1 MSESRASSEVPQ
13 RRLLPVADHS
23 LLIECADLA
32 DAVAVHAALSE
43 QGFRGVGGASTVL
56 IRTSDRPALEAAL
69 ARIPRGS
76 LADQPGRE
84 IALDVVYDGEDL
96 HELAESLGV
105 SADGLIEWHT
115 AEPWIAAF
123 AGFAPGFLYCA
134 RSLESV
140 DGLELPDALR
150 GTPEIPRRSSPRTA
164 VPAGSV
170 ALAGQFSAVYPRSSP
185 GGWQLLGRTTT
196 PMVDL
201 NQDPPALL
209 APGDRLTY
217 RAVREAVEIQPA
229 ADPEPSEV
237 DPAHHLVVETAGLQ
251 ALIQDRGRPGRS
263 DVGISSSGALDR
275 AAADRA
281 ARLVGNMPG
290 TACLESVLGGLSL
303 RAAGDQVLAVTGAAV
318 ELEVVPAPTPDT
330 EPTDAAPSEEQAP
343 VATDS
348 ADVPETEQTEPD
360 ERAEQSTKAPRVDSG
375 WRPRAGLPFALK
387 DGQTLRVG
395 APSDGLRVYVA
406 VRGGIDV
413 PAVIGSGATDT
424 LAGLGPAAL
433 SDGDRLAVG
442 RDPGTAVDWPLEVAG
457 APVAQPTPPSGPLE
471 VRVVLGPRD
480 DWFTPE
486 ALESFQEQEW
496 AVAAASDRVGARL
509 EGRELARSI
518 ERELPSE
525 GTVPGS
531 IQVPASGLPVVFLRD
546 HPVTGGYPVIA
557 CVLEADLDL
566 MAQAAPGRTVR
577 FVAVEPGST
586 ATTDSV
592 AAPAAENH

>member
-150 GTPEIPRRSSPRTA
+150 GTPELPRRSSPRTV

-201 NQDPPALL
+201 TQDPPALL

-217 RAVREAVEIQPA
+217 RAVREAVEVQAPAQPEQA
-229 ADPEPSEV
+229 EADPG
-237 DPAHHLVVETAGLQ
+237 HHLVVETAGLQ

-281 ARLVGNMPG
+281 ARVVGNMPD

-318 ELEVVPAPTPDT
+318 ELEVVPAPT
-330 EPTDAAPSEEQAP
+330 SE
-343 VATDS
+343 S
-348 ADVPETEQTEPD
+348 ADRSAIEQSEPGEQTVSAPTP
-360 ERAEQSTKAPRVDSG
+360 ERG

-413 PAVIGSGATDT
+413 PAVIGSRATDT

-457 APVAQPTPPSGPLE
+457 APVAEKTSPSGPLE
-471 VRVVLGPRD
+471 IRVVLGPRA
-480 DWFTPE
+480 DWFTTE
-486 ALESFQEQEW
+486 ALSSFQQQEW
-496 AVAAASDRVGARL
+496 TVSAASDRVGARL
-509 EGRELARSI
+509 EGQELARSI

>member
-1 MSESRASSEVPQ
+1 MSPADAPSRAL
-13 RRLLPVADHS
+13 RPVADHS

-32 DAVAVHAALSE
+32 DAVAVHAVLSE

-134 RSLESV
+134 RALESV
-140 DGLELPDALR
+140 DGLQLPDALR
-150 GTPEIPRRSSPRTA
+150 GTPEIPRRSSPRTV

-281 ARLVGNMPG
+281 ARLVGNMPD

-318 ELEVVPAPTPDT
+318 ELEVVPAPT
-330 EPTDAAPSEEQAP
+330 SE
-343 VATDS
+343 S
-348 ADVPETEQTEPD
+348 ADRSAIEQSEPAEQTVSAPTP
-360 ERAEQSTKAPRVDSG
+360 ERG
-375 WRPRAGLPFALK
+375 WRPRTGLPFALK
-387 DGQTLRVG
+387 DGQTLHVG

-406 VRGGIDV
+406 VRGGIET
-413 PAVIGSGATDT
+413 PAVIGSRATDT

-471 VRVVLGPRD
+471 IRVVLGPRD

-577 FVAVEPGST
+577 FIAVDP
-586 ATTDSV
+586 ATTTASTDTV

>member
-1 MSESRASSEVPQ
+1 MSRYEIPQ
-13 RRLLPVADHS
+13 RPLRPVADHS
-23 LLIECADLA
+23 LLVECADLA

-43 QGFRGVGGASTVL
+43 DGYRGVGGASTVL
-56 IRTSDRPALEAAL
+56 IRTADRPALEAAL

-84 IALDVVYDGEDL
+84 ITLDVVYDGEDL
-96 HELAESLGV
+96 HELADSLGV
-105 SADGLIEWHT
+105 SADGLIAWHT

-140 DGLELPDALR
+140 EGLELPEPLR
-150 GTPEIPRRSSPRTA
+150 GTPEIPRRSTPRTA

-170 ALAGQFSAVYPRSSP
+170 GLAGQFSAVYPRSSP

-201 NQDPPALL
+201 RRDPPALL

-217 RAVREAVEIQPA
+217 RAVREAVELRPA
-229 ADPEPSEV
+229 PAPEEPAIDPS
-237 DPAHHLVVETAGLQ
+237 HHLVLETAGLQ
-251 ALIQDRGRPGRS
+251 ALVQDRGRPGRA

-281 ARLVGNMPG
+281 ARLVGNMPD
-290 TACLESVLGGLSL
+290 TACLESVLGGLEL
-303 RAAGDQVLAVTGAAV
+303 RAVGDQVLAVTGAPV
-318 ELEVVPAPTPDT
+318 ELEII
-330 EPTDAAPSEEQAP
+330 AAPSSEPSAEGEAP
-343 VATDS
+343 AARD
-348 ADVPETEQTEPD
+348 
-360 ERAEQSTKAPRVDSG
+360 
-375 WRPRAGLPFALK
+375 WRPRTGLPFALE
-387 DGQTLRVG
+387 DGQRLRVG
-395 APSDGLRVYVA
+395 APADGLRVYIA
-406 VRGGIDV
+406 VRGGIDAAPV
-413 PAVIGSGATDT
+413 LGSRAGDT
-424 LAGLGPAAL
+424 LAGLGPSAL
-433 SDGDRLAVG
+433 ADGDRLAVG

-457 APVAQPTPPSGPLE
+457 AAEARPAPPGGPVE
-471 VRVVLGPRD
+471 VRVVLGPRE

-486 ALESFQEQEW
+486 ALASFQKQEW
-496 AVAAASDRVGARL
+496 TVSAASDRVGARL
-509 EGRELARSI
+509 EGRELARRI

-557 CVLEADLDL
+557 TVVEADLDL

-577 FVAVEPGST
+577 FVAVDP
-586 ATTDSV
+586 A
-592 AAPAAENH
+592 AAPITSPSETR

>member
-43 QGFRGVGGASTVL
+43 HGFRGVGGASTVL

-84 IALDVVYDGEDL
+84 LTLDVVYDGEDL
-96 HELAESLGV
+96 QELAESLGV
-105 SADGLIEWHT
+105 SADGLITWHT

-134 RSLESV
+134 RSLDAV

-217 RAVREAVEIQPA
+217 RAVREAAKIQPA

-251 ALIQDRGRPGRS
+251 ALIEDRGRPGRS

-281 ARLVGNMPG
+281 ARLVGNMPD

-318 ELEVVPAPTPDT
+318 ELKVVPAPT
-330 EPTDAAPSEEQAP
+330 SE
-343 VATDS
+343 S
-348 ADVPETEQTEPD
+348 ADRSAIEQSEPAEQTVSAPTP
-360 ERAEQSTKAPRVDSG
+360 ERG
-375 WRPRAGLPFALK
+375 WRPRPGLPFALK

-406 VRGGIDV
+406 VRGGIET

-424 LAGLGPAAL
+424 LAGLGPSAL

-457 APVAQPTPPSGPLE
+457 SPVAQPTPPSGPLE

-577 FVAVEPGST
+577 FIAVEPGST

>member
-32 DAVAVHAALSE
+32 DAVAVHAVLSE

-69 ARIPRGS
+69 ARVPRGS

-84 IALDVVYDGEDL
+84 LTLDVVYDGEDL
-96 HELAESLGV
+96 QELAESLGV
-105 SADGLIEWHT
+105 SADGLITWHT

-134 RSLESV
+134 RSLDAV

-229 ADPEPSEV
+229 ADPKPSEV

-281 ARLVGNMPG
+281 ARLVGNMPD

-318 ELEVVPAPTPDT
+318 ELKVVPAPT
-330 EPTDAAPSEEQAP
+330 SE
-343 VATDS
+343 S
-348 ADVPETEQTEPD
+348 ADRSAIEQSEPAEQTVSAPTP
-360 ERAEQSTKAPRVDSG
+360 ERG
-375 WRPRAGLPFALK
+375 WRPRPGLPFALK

-457 APVAQPTPPSGPLE
+457 APVAEKTSPSGPLE
-471 VRVVLGPRD
+471 IRVVLGPRA

-486 ALESFQEQEW
+486 ALSSFQQQEW
-496 AVAAASDRVGARL
+496 TVSAASDRVGARL
-509 EGRELARSI
+509 EGQELARSI

-531 IQVPASGLPVVFLRD
+531 IQVPASGLPIVFMRD

>member
-1 MSESRASSEVPQ
+1 MSPDAAPSRAL
-13 RRLLPVADHS
+13 RPVADHS

-84 IALDVVYDGEDL
+84 ITLDVVYDGEDL
-96 HELAESLGV
+96 HELADSLGI

-201 NQDPPALL
+201 TQDPPALL

-217 RAVREAVEIQPA
+217 RAVREAVEVQAA
-229 ADPEPSEV
+229 ADPEPTEV
-237 DPAHHLVVETAGLQ
+237 DPAHHLVVETTGLQ

-275 AAADRA
+275 SAADRA
-281 ARLVGNMPG
+281 ARLVGNMPD

-318 ELEVVPAPTPDT
+318 ELEIVPAPSSDT
-330 EPTDAAPSEEQAP
+330 EPEDT
-343 VATDS
+343 
-348 ADVPETEQTEPD
+348 
-360 ERAEQSTKAPRVDSG
+360 G
-375 WRPRAGLPFALK
+375 WRPRTGLPFALK

-406 VRGGIDV
+406 VRGGIEV
-413 PAVIGSGATDT
+413 PAVIGSRASDT

-433 SDGDRLAVG
+433 SDGDRLSVG
-442 RDPGTAVDWPLEVAG
+442 HDPGTAVDWPLEVAG
-457 APVAQPTPPSGPLE
+457 APFAQPTPPSGPLE
-471 VRVVLGPRD
+471 IRVVLGPRA

-486 ALESFQEQEW
+486 ALESFQQQEW
-496 AVAAASDRVGARL
+496 TVSAASDRVGARL

-577 FVAVEPGST
+577 FVAVEPGSN

>member
-1 MSESRASSEVPQ
+1 MSPADAPSRAL
-13 RRLLPVADHS
+13 RPVADHS

-150 GTPEIPRRSSPRTA
+150 GTPELPRRSSPRTV

-196 PMVDL
+196 HMVDL
-201 NQDPPALL
+201 TQDPPALL

-217 RAVREAVEIQPA
+217 RAVREAVEVQAPAQPEQA
-229 ADPEPSEV
+229 EADPG
-237 DPAHHLVVETAGLQ
+237 HHLVVETAGLQ
-251 ALIQDRGRPGRS
+251 ALIQDRGRPGRA

-318 ELEVVPAPTPDT
+318 ELEVVPAPT
-330 EPTDAAPSEEQAP
+330 SE
-343 VATDS
+343 S
-348 ADVPETEQTEPD
+348 ADRSAIEQSEPAEQTVSAPTP
-360 ERAEQSTKAPRVDSG
+360 ERG
-375 WRPRAGLPFALK
+375 WRPRTGLPFALK

-406 VRGGIDV
+406 VRGGIET
-413 PAVIGSGATDT
+413 PAVIGSRATDT

-457 APVAQPTPPSGPLE
+457 APVAEKNSPSGPLE
-471 VRVVLGPRD
+471 IRVVLGPRD

-486 ALESFQEQEW
+486 TLESFQEQEW

-577 FVAVEPGST
+577 FIAVEP
-586 ATTDSV
+586 ATTASTDTV

>member
-32 DAVAVHAALSE
+32 DAVAVHAVLSE

-69 ARIPRGS
+69 ARIPWGS

-96 HELAESLGV
+96 HELAESRGV

-150 GTPEIPRRSSPRTA
+150 GTPEIPRRSSPRTV

-201 NQDPPALL
+201 TQDPPALL

-217 RAVREAVEIQPA
+217 RAVREAVEVQAPAQPEQA
-229 ADPEPSEV
+229 EADPG
-237 DPAHHLVVETAGLQ
+237 HHLVVETAGLQ
-251 ALIQDRGRPGRS
+251 ALIQDRGRPGRA

-275 AAADRA
+275 SAADRA

-318 ELEVVPAPTPDT
+318 ELEVVPAPS
-330 EPTDAAPSEEQAP
+330 SE
-343 VATDS
+343 S
-348 ADVPETEQTEPD
+348 ADRSAIEQSEPGEQTVSAPTP
-360 ERAEQSTKAPRVDSG
+360 ERG
-375 WRPRAGLPFALK
+375 WRPRTGLPFALK

-413 PAVIGSGATDT
+413 PAVIDSRATDT

-457 APVAQPTPPSGPLE
+457 APVAEKTSPSGPLE
-471 VRVVLGPRD
+471 IRVVLGPRA
-480 DWFTPE
+480 DWFTTE
-486 ALESFQEQEW
+486 ALSSFQQQEW
-496 AVAAASDRVGARL
+496 TVSAASDRVGARL
-509 EGRELARSI
+509 EGQELARSI

>member
-150 GTPEIPRRSSPRTA
+150 GTPELPRRSSPRTV

-201 NQDPPALL
+201 TQDPPALL

-217 RAVREAVEIQPA
+217 RAVREAVEVQAPAQPEQA
-229 ADPEPSEV
+229 EADPG
-237 DPAHHLVVETAGLQ
+237 HHLVVETAGLQ

-281 ARLVGNMPG
+281 ARLVGNMPD

-318 ELEVVPAPTPDT
+318 ELEVVPAPT
-330 EPTDAAPSEEQAP
+330 SE
-343 VATDS
+343 S
-348 ADVPETEQTEPD
+348 ADRSAIEQSEPGEQTVSAPTP
-360 ERAEQSTKAPRVDSG
+360 ERG

-406 VRGGIDV
+406 LRGGIDV
-413 PAVIGSGATDT
+413 PAVIGSRATDT

-457 APVAQPTPPSGPLE
+457 APVAEKTSPSGPLE
-471 VRVVLGPRD
+471 IRVVLGPRA
-480 DWFTPE
+480 DWFTTE
-486 ALESFQEQEW
+486 ALSSFQQQEW
-496 AVAAASDRVGARL
+496 TVSAASDRVGARL
-509 EGRELARSI
+509 EGQELARSI

>member
-32 DAVAVHAALSE
+32 DAVAVHAVLSE

-84 IALDVVYDGEDL
+84 LTLDVVYDGEDL
-96 HELAESLGV
+96 QELAESLGV
-105 SADGLIEWHT
+105 SADGLITWHT

-134 RSLESV
+134 RSLDAV

-281 ARLVGNMPG
+281 ARLVGNMPD

-318 ELEVVPAPTPDT
+318 ELKVVPAPT
-330 EPTDAAPSEEQAP
+330 SE
-343 VATDS
+343 S
-348 ADVPETEQTEPD
+348 ADRSAIEQSEPAEQTVSAPTP
-360 ERAEQSTKAPRVDSG
+360 ERG
-375 WRPRAGLPFALK
+375 WRPRPGLPFALK

-406 VRGGIDV
+406 VRGGIET

-424 LAGLGPAAL
+424 LAGLGPSAL

-457 APVAQPTPPSGPLE
+457 SPVAQPTPPSGPLE

-577 FVAVEPGST
+577 FIAVEPGST

>member
-32 DAVAVHAALSE
+32 DAVAVHAVLSE

-69 ARIPRGS
+69 ARVPRGS

-84 IALDVVYDGEDL
+84 LTLDVVYDGEDL
-96 HELAESLGV
+96 QELAESLGV
-105 SADGLIEWHT
+105 SADGLITWHT

-134 RSLESV
+134 RSLDAV

-281 ARLVGNMPG
+281 ARLVGNMPD

-318 ELEVVPAPTPDT
+318 ELKVVPAPT
-330 EPTDAAPSEEQAP
+330 SE
-343 VATDS
+343 S
-348 ADVPETEQTEPD
+348 ADRSAIEQSEPAEQTVSAPTP
-360 ERAEQSTKAPRVDSG
+360 ERG
-375 WRPRAGLPFALK
+375 WRPRPGLPFALK

-406 VRGGIDV
+406 VRGGIET

-424 LAGLGPAAL
+424 LAGLGPSAL

-457 APVAQPTPPSGPLE
+457 SPVAQPTPPSGPLE

-577 FVAVEPGST
+577 FIAVEPGST

>member
-134 RSLESV
+134 RALESV
-140 DGLELPDALR
+140 DGLQLPDALR

-217 RAVREAVEIQPA
+217 RAVREAVEVQAPAQPEQA
-229 ADPEPSEV
+229 EADPG
-237 DPAHHLVVETAGLQ
+237 HHLVVETAGLQ
-251 ALIQDRGRPGRS
+251 ALIQDRGRPGRA

-275 AAADRA
+275 SAADRA

-318 ELEVVPAPTPDT
+318 ELEVVPAPP
-330 EPTDAAPSEEQAP
+330 EEQAP

-413 PAVIGSGATDT
+413 PAVIGSRATDT

-457 APVAQPTPPSGPLE
+457 APVAEKTSPSGPLE
-471 VRVVLGPRD
+471 IRVVLGPRA
-480 DWFTPE
+480 DWFTTE
-486 ALESFQEQEW
+486 ALSSFQQQEW
-496 AVAAASDRVGARL
+496 TVSAASDRVGARL
-509 EGRELARSI
+509 EGQELARSI

>member
-1 MSESRASSEVPQ
+1 MSPDAAPSRAL
-13 RRLLPVADHS
+13 RPVADHS

-43 QGFRGVGGASTVL
+43 QGFSGVGGASTVL

-84 IALDVVYDGEDL
+84 ITLDVVYDGEDL
-96 HELAESLGV
+96 QELAESLGI
-105 SADGLIEWHT
+105 SADGLITWHT
-115 AEPWIAAF
+115 AQPWIAAF

-134 RSLESV
+134 RSLDAV

-217 RAVREAVEIQPA
+217 LALREAVEVQAPAQPEQA
-229 ADPEPSEV
+229 EADPG
-237 DPAHHLVVETAGLQ
+237 HHLVVETAGLQ
-251 ALIQDRGRPGRS
+251 ALIQDRGRPGRA

-275 AAADRA
+275 SAADRA

-318 ELEVVPAPTPDT
+318 ELEVVPT
-330 EPTDAAPSEEQAP
+330 ESTD
-343 VATDS
+343 D
-348 ADVPETEQTEPD
+348 
-360 ERAEQSTKAPRVDSG
+360 G
-375 WRPRAGLPFALK
+375 WRPRPGLPFALK

-395 APSDGLRVYVA
+395 APTDGLRVYVA
-406 VRGGIDV
+406 VRGGIET
-413 PAVIGSGATDT
+413 PAVIGSRATDT

-433 SDGDRLAVG
+433 SDGDRLPVG

-457 APVAQPTPPSGPLE
+457 AAVAQPSQPSGPLE

-480 DWFTPE
+480 DWFTPA
-486 ALESFQEQEW
+486 ALASFQEQEW
-496 AVAAASDRVGARL
+496 TVAAASDRVGARL

-577 FVAVEPGST
+577 FIAVDP
-586 ATTDSV
+586 ATTTASTDTV

>member
-150 GTPEIPRRSSPRTA
+150 GTPELPRRSSPRTV

-201 NQDPPALL
+201 TQDPPALL

-217 RAVREAVEIQPA
+217 RAVREAVEVQAPAQPEQA
-229 ADPEPSEV
+229 EADPG
-237 DPAHHLVVETAGLQ
+237 HHLVVETAGLQ

-281 ARLVGNMPG
+281 ARLVGNMPD

-318 ELEVVPAPTPDT
+318 ELEVVPAPT
-330 EPTDAAPSEEQAP
+330 SE
-343 VATDS
+343 S
-348 ADVPETEQTEPD
+348 ADRSAIEQSEPGEQTVSAPTP
-360 ERAEQSTKAPRVDSG
+360 ERG

-413 PAVIGSGATDT
+413 PAVIGSRATDT

-457 APVAQPTPPSGPLE
+457 APVAEKTSPSGPLE
-471 VRVVLGPRD
+471 IRVVLGPRA
-480 DWFTPE
+480 DWFTTE
-486 ALESFQEQEW
+486 ALSSFQQQEW
-496 AVAAASDRVGARL
+496 TVSAASDRVGARL
-509 EGRELARSI
+509 EGQELARSI

>member
-1 MSESRASSEVPQ
+1 MSPADAPSRAL
-13 RRLLPVADHS
+13 RPVADHS

-32 DAVAVHAALSE
+32 DAVAVHAVLSE

-281 ARLVGNMPG
+281 ARLVGNMPD

-318 ELEVVPAPTPDT
+318 ELEVVPAPT
-330 EPTDAAPSEEQAP
+330 SE
-343 VATDS
+343 S
-348 ADVPETEQTEPD
+348 ADRSAIEQSEPAEQTVSAPTP
-360 ERAEQSTKAPRVDSG
+360 ERG
-375 WRPRAGLPFALK
+375 WRPRTGLPFALK
-387 DGQTLRVG
+387 DGQTLHVG

-406 VRGGIDV
+406 VRGGIET
-413 PAVIGSGATDT
+413 PAVIGSRATDT

-471 VRVVLGPRD
+471 IRVVLGPRD

-577 FVAVEPGST
+577 FIAVDP
-586 ATTDSV
+586 ATTTASTDTV

>member
-23 LLIECADLA
+23 LLIECPDLA

-56 IRTSDRPALEAAL
+56 IRTSNRPALEAAL

-123 AGFAPGFLYCA
+123 AGFTPGFLYCA

-140 DGLELPDALR
+140 DGLELPEALH

-201 NQDPPALL
+201 TQDPPALL

-229 ADPEPSEV
+229 ADPEPIEV
-237 DPAHHLVVETAGLQ
+237 APGHYLVVETAGLQ
-251 ALIQDRGRPGRS
+251 ALIQDRGRPGRA

-275 AAADRA
+275 SAADRA

-318 ELEVVPAPTPDT
+318 ELEVVST
-330 EPTDAAPSEEQAP
+330 ES
-343 VATDS
+343 
-348 ADVPETEQTEPD
+348 TED
-360 ERAEQSTKAPRVDSG
+360 G
-375 WRPRAGLPFALK
+375 WRPRTGLPFALK

-413 PAVIGSGATDT
+413 PAVIGSRATDT
-424 LAGLGPAAL
+424 LAGLGPTAL

-457 APVAQPTPPSGPLE
+457 APVDEKTSPSGPLE

-496 AVAAASDRVGARL
+496 VVAAASDRVGVRL
-509 EGRELARSI
+509 EGQELARSI

>member
-1 MSESRASSEVPQ
+1 M
-13 RRLLPVADHS
+13 PVADHS

-134 RSLESV
+134 RALESV
-140 DGLELPDALR
+140 DGLQLPDALR

-281 ARLVGNMPG
+281 ARLVGNMPD
-290 TACLESVLGGLSL
+290 TACLESVLGGLSV

-318 ELEVVPAPTPDT
+318 ELEVVPAPT
-330 EPTDAAPSEEQAP
+330 SE
-343 VATDS
+343 S
-348 ADVPETEQTEPD
+348 ADRSAIEQSEPGEQTVSAPTP
-360 ERAEQSTKAPRVDSG
+360 ERG
-375 WRPRAGLPFALK
+375 WRPRTGLPFALK

-480 DWFTPE
+480 DWFTSE

-577 FVAVEPGST
+577 FIAVDP
-586 ATTDSV
+586 ATTTASTDTV

>member
-1 MSESRASSEVPQ
+1 MSPADAPSRAL
-13 RRLLPVADHS
+13 RPVADHS

-150 GTPEIPRRSSPRTA
+150 DTPEIPRRSSPRTA

-201 NQDPPALL
+201 TQDPPALL

-217 RAVREAVEIQPA
+217 RAVREAVEIQTA
-229 ADPEPSEV
+229 ADPEPIEV
-237 DPAHHLVVETAGLQ
+237 DPADHLVVETAGLQ

-281 ARLVGNMPG
+281 ARVVGNMPD

-303 RAAGDQVLAVTGAAV
+303 RAAGDQVLAVTGAVV
-318 ELEVVPAPTPDT
+318 ELEVVPAPT
-330 EPTDAAPSEEQAP
+330 SE
-343 VATDS
+343 S
-348 ADVPETEQTEPD
+348 ADRSAIEQSEPAEQTVSAPTP
-360 ERAEQSTKAPRVDSG
+360 ERG
-375 WRPRAGLPFALK
+375 WRPRTGLPFALK

-413 PAVIGSGATDT
+413 PAVIGSRATDT

-442 RDPGTAVDWPLEVAG
+442 RDPGTAVDWPLEAAG
-457 APVAQPTPPSGPLE
+457 APVAPPTPPSGPLE

-577 FVAVEPGST
+577 FIAVEPATPAST
-586 ATTDSV
+586 DTV

>member
-1 MSESRASSEVPQ
+1 MSESRASSEAPQ

-150 GTPEIPRRSSPRTA
+150 GTPEIPRRSSPRTV

-201 NQDPPALL
+201 TRDPPALL

-229 ADPEPSEV
+229 ADPEPIEV

-251 ALIQDRGRPGRS
+251 ALIQDRGRPGRA

-281 ARLVGNMPG
+281 ARLVGNMPD

-318 ELEVVPAPTPDT
+318 ELEVVPAPT
-330 EPTDAAPSEEQAP
+330 SE
-343 VATDS
+343 S
-348 ADVPETEQTEPD
+348 ADRSAIEQSEPAEQTVSAPTP
-360 ERAEQSTKAPRVDSG
+360 ERG
-375 WRPRAGLPFALK
+375 WRPRTGLPFALK

-457 APVAQPTPPSGPLE
+457 APVAEKTSPSGPLE
-471 VRVVLGPRD
+471 IRVVLGPRD

-486 ALESFQEQEW
+486 TLESFQEQEW

>member
-150 GTPEIPRRSSPRTA
+150 GTPELPRRSSPRTV

-201 NQDPPALL
+201 TQDPPALL

-217 RAVREAVEIQPA
+217 RAVREAVEVQAPAQPEQA
-229 ADPEPSEV
+229 EADPG
-237 DPAHHLVVETAGLQ
+237 HHLVVETAGLQ
-251 ALIQDRGRPGRS
+251 ALIQDRGRPGRA

-281 ARLVGNMPG
+281 ARLVGNMPD

-318 ELEVVPAPTPDT
+318 ELEVVPAPT
-330 EPTDAAPSEEQAP
+330 SE
-343 VATDS
+343 S
-348 ADVPETEQTEPD
+348 ADRSAIEQSEPAEQTVSAPTP
-360 ERAEQSTKAPRVDSG
+360 ERG
-375 WRPRAGLPFALK
+375 WRPRTGLPFALK

-457 APVAQPTPPSGPLE
+457 APVAEKTSPSGPLE
-471 VRVVLGPRD
+471 IRVVLGPRD

-486 ALESFQEQEW
+486 TLESFQEQEW

>member
-1 MSESRASSEVPQ
+1 MSPADAPSRAL
-13 RRLLPVADHS
+13 RPVADHS

-32 DAVAVHAALSE
+32 DAVAVHAVLSE

-134 RSLESV
+134 RALESV
-140 DGLELPDALR
+140 DGLQLPDALR

-281 ARLVGNMPG
+281 ARLVGNMPD

-318 ELEVVPAPTPDT
+318 ELEVVPAPT
-330 EPTDAAPSEEQAP
+330 SE
-343 VATDS
+343 S
-348 ADVPETEQTEPD
+348 ADRSAIEQSEPAEQTVSAPTP
-360 ERAEQSTKAPRVDSG
+360 ERG
-375 WRPRAGLPFALK
+375 WRPRTGLPFALK
-387 DGQTLRVG
+387 DGQTLHVG

-406 VRGGIDV
+406 VRGGIET
-413 PAVIGSGATDT
+413 PAVIGSRATDT

-471 VRVVLGPRD
+471 IRVVLGPRD

-577 FVAVEPGST
+577 FIAVDP
-586 ATTDSV
+586 ATTTASTDTV

>member
-23 LLIECADLA
+23 LLIECPDLA

-56 IRTSDRPALEAAL
+56 IRTSNRPALEAAL

-105 SADGLIEWHT
+105 SADGLIEWHS

-123 AGFAPGFLYCA
+123 AGFTPGFLYCA

-140 DGLELPDALR
+140 DGLELPEALH

-201 NQDPPALL
+201 TQDPPALL

-251 ALIQDRGRPGRS
+251 ALIQDRGRPGRA

-275 AAADRA
+275 SAADRA

-318 ELEVVPAPTPDT
+318 ELEVVST
-330 EPTDAAPSEEQAP
+330 ES
-343 VATDS
+343 
-348 ADVPETEQTEPD
+348 TED
-360 ERAEQSTKAPRVDSG
+360 G
-375 WRPRAGLPFALK
+375 WRPRTGLPFALK

-413 PAVIGSGATDT
+413 PAVIGSRATDT
-424 LAGLGPAAL
+424 LAGLGPTAL

-457 APVAQPTPPSGPLE
+457 APVDEKTSPSGPLE

-496 AVAAASDRVGARL
+496 VVAAASDRVGARL
-509 EGRELARSI
+509 EGQELARSI

-577 FVAVEPGST
+577 FIAVEPGST

>member
-1 MSESRASSEVPQ
+1 MSESRASSEAPQ

-150 GTPEIPRRSSPRTA
+150 GTPEIPRRSSPRTV

-201 NQDPPALL
+201 TQDPPALL
-209 APGDRLTY
+209 APGDHLTY
-217 RAVREAVEIQPA
+217 RAVREAVEVQAPAQPEQA
-229 ADPEPSEV
+229 EADPG
-237 DPAHHLVVETAGLQ
+237 HHLVVETAGLQ
-251 ALIQDRGRPGRS
+251 ALIQDRGRPGRA

-275 AAADRA
+275 SAADRA
-281 ARLVGNMPG
+281 ARLVGNTPG

-318 ELEVVPAPTPDT
+318 ELEVVPAPT
-330 EPTDAAPSEEQAP
+330 SE
-343 VATDS
+343 S
-348 ADVPETEQTEPD
+348 ADRSAIEQSEPAEQTVSASTP
-360 ERAEQSTKAPRVDSG
+360 ERG
-375 WRPRAGLPFALK
+375 WRPRPGLPFALK

-457 APVAQPTPPSGPLE
+457 APVAEKTSPSGPLE
-471 VRVVLGPRD
+471 IRVVLGPRD

-486 ALESFQEQEW
+486 TLESFQEQEW

>member
-1 MSESRASSEVPQ
+1 MSGPEIPQ
-13 RRLLPVADHS
+13 RGLRPVADHS

-43 QGFRGVGGASTVL
+43 QGYRGVGGASTVL
-56 IRTSDRPALEAAL
+56 IRTADRPALEAAL

-84 IALDVVYDGEDL
+84 VTLDVVYDGEDL
-96 HELAESLGV
+96 HELASSLGI
-105 SADGLIEWHT
+105 SADGLIAWHT

-134 RSLESV
+134 RSLDSV
-140 DGLELPDALR
+140 EGLELPDALR
-150 GTPEIPRRSSPRTA
+150 GTPQIPRRSSPRTA

-170 ALAGQFSAVYPRSSP
+170 ALAGQFSAVYPRASP

-201 NQDPPALL
+201 TQDPPALL
-209 APGDRLTY
+209 GPGDRLTY
-217 RAVREAVEIQPA
+217 RAVREAVEIQA
-229 ADPEPSEV
+229 APSPEQSAI
-237 DPAHHLVVETAGLQ
+237 DSAHHLVVESAGLQ
-251 ALIQDRGRPGRS
+251 TLIQDRGRPGRA

-281 ARLVGNMPG
+281 ARLVGNMPDS
-290 TACLESVLGGLSL
+290 ACLENVLGGLVL
-303 RAAGDQVLAVTGAAV
+303 RAVGDQVLAVTGAAV
-318 ELEVVPAPTPDT
+318 ELEITGASS
-330 EPTDAAPSEEQAP
+330 ESSEE
-343 VATDS
+343 
-348 ADVPETEQTEPD
+348 AD
-360 ERAEQSTKAPRVDSG
+360 AG
-375 WRPRAGLPFALK
+375 WRPRPGLPFALK

-395 APSDGLRVYVA
+395 APSDGLRVYAA
-406 VRGGIDV
+406 VRGGLDV
-413 PAVIGSGATDT
+413 PAVLGSRASDT
-424 LAGLGPAAL
+424 LAGLGPARL
-433 SDGDRLAVG
+433 SDGEQLAIG

-457 APVAQPTPPSGPLE
+457 APQELPAPSSGPVE
-471 VRVVLGPRD
+471 IRVVLGPRD

-486 ALESFQEQEW
+486 ALASFQEQEW
-496 AVAAASDRVGARL
+496 TVSAASDRVGARL
-509 EGRELARSI
+509 EGRELTRSI
-518 ERELPSE
+518 DRELPSE

-577 FVAVEPGST
+577 FIAVDPAA
-586 ATTDSV
+586 ATTDSS
-592 AAPAAENH
+592 AAPAAESH

>member
-1 MSESRASSEVPQ
+1 MSPADAPSRAL
-13 RRLLPVADHS
+13 RPVADHS

-32 DAVAVHAALSE
+32 DAVAVHAVLSE

-96 HELAESLGV
+96 DELADSLGV

-150 GTPEIPRRSSPRTA
+150 DTPEIPRRSSPRTA

-201 NQDPPALL
+201 TQDPPALL

-229 ADPEPSEV
+229 ADPEPIEV
-237 DPAHHLVVETAGLQ
+237 DPADHLVVETAGLQ
-251 ALIQDRGRPGRS
+251 ALIQDRGRPGRA

-281 ARLVGNMPG
+281 ARLVGNMPD

-318 ELEVVPAPTPDT
+318 ELEVVPAPT
-330 EPTDAAPSEEQAP
+330 SE
-343 VATDS
+343 S
-348 ADVPETEQTEPD
+348 ADRSAIEQSEPAEQTVSAPTP
-360 ERAEQSTKAPRVDSG
+360 ERG
-375 WRPRAGLPFALK
+375 WRPRPGLPFALK

-395 APSDGLRVYVA
+395 APTDGLRVYVA
-406 VRGGIDV
+406 VRGGIET
-413 PAVIGSGATDT
+413 PAVIGSRATDT

-442 RDPGTAVDWPLEVAG
+442 RGPGTAVDWPLEVAS
-457 APVAQPTPPSGPLE
+457 APVAKPTPPSGPLE

-486 ALESFQEQEW
+486 SLESFQEQEW

-577 FVAVEPGST
+577 FIAVEP
-586 ATTDSV
+586 ATTASPDTV

>member
-32 DAVAVHAALSE
+32 DAVAVHAVLSE

-84 IALDVVYDGEDL
+84 LTLDVVYDGEDL
-96 HELAESLGV
+96 QELAESLGV
-105 SADGLIEWHT
+105 SADGLITWHT

-134 RSLESV
+134 RSLDAV

-170 ALAGQFSAVYPRSSP
+170 ALARQFSAVYPRSSP

-196 PMVDL
+196 PVVDL

-281 ARLVGNMPG
+281 ARLVGNMPD

-318 ELEVVPAPTPDT
+318 ELKVVPAPT
-330 EPTDAAPSEEQAP
+330 SE
-343 VATDS
+343 S
-348 ADVPETEQTEPD
+348 ADRSAIEQSEPAEQTVSAPTP
-360 ERAEQSTKAPRVDSG
+360 ERG
-375 WRPRAGLPFALK
+375 WRPRPGLPFALK

-406 VRGGIDV
+406 VRGGIET

-424 LAGLGPAAL
+424 LAGLGPSAL

-457 APVAQPTPPSGPLE
+457 SPVAQPTPPSGPLE

-577 FVAVEPGST
+577 FIAVEPGST

>member
-23 LLIECADLA
+23 LLIECPDLA

-56 IRTSDRPALEAAL
+56 IRTSNRPALEAAL

-105 SADGLIEWHT
+105 SADGLIEWHS

-123 AGFAPGFLYCA
+123 AGFTPGFLYCA

-150 GTPEIPRRSSPRTA
+150 GTPEIPRRSSPRTV

-201 NQDPPALL
+201 TQDPPALL

-229 ADPEPSEV
+229 ADPEPIEV
-237 DPAHHLVVETAGLQ
+237 APGHYLVVETAGLQ
-251 ALIQDRGRPGRS
+251 ALIQDRGRPGRA

-275 AAADRA
+275 SAADRA

-318 ELEVVPAPTPDT
+318 ELEVVST
-330 EPTDAAPSEEQAP
+330 ES
-343 VATDS
+343 
-348 ADVPETEQTEPD
+348 TED
-360 ERAEQSTKAPRVDSG
+360 G
-375 WRPRAGLPFALK
+375 WRPRTGLPFALK

-413 PAVIGSGATDT
+413 PAVIGSRATDT

-457 APVAQPTPPSGPLE
+457 APVAEKTSPSGPLE
-471 VRVVLGPRD
+471 IRVVLGPRA
-480 DWFTPE
+480 DWFTTE
-486 ALESFQEQEW
+486 ALSSFQQQEW
-496 AVAAASDRVGARL
+496 TVSAASDRVGARL
-509 EGRELARSI
+509 EGQELARSI

-577 FVAVEPGST
+577 FIAVEPGST

>member
-1 MSESRASSEVPQ
+1 MSPADAPSRAL
-13 RRLLPVADHS
+13 RPVADHS

-32 DAVAVHAALSE
+32 DAVAVHAVLSE

-96 HELAESLGV
+96 HELADSLGV
-105 SADGLIEWHT
+105 SVDGLIEWHT

-251 ALIQDRGRPGRS
+251 ALIQDLGRPGRS

-281 ARLVGNMPG
+281 ARLVGNMPD

-318 ELEVVPAPTPDT
+318 ELEVVPAPT
-330 EPTDAAPSEEQAP
+330 SE
-343 VATDS
+343 S
-348 ADVPETEQTEPD
+348 ADRSAIEQSEPAEQTVSAPTP
-360 ERAEQSTKAPRVDSG
+360 ERG
-375 WRPRAGLPFALK
+375 WRPRTGLPFALK
-387 DGQTLRVG
+387 DGQTLHVG

-406 VRGGIDV
+406 VRGGIET
-413 PAVIGSGATDT
+413 PAVIGSRATDT

-471 VRVVLGPRD
+471 IRVVLGPRD

-577 FVAVEPGST
+577 FIAVDP
-586 ATTDSV
+586 ATTTASTDTV

>member
-32 DAVAVHAALSE
+32 DAVAVHAVLSE

-69 ARIPRGS
+69 ARVPRGS

-84 IALDVVYDGEDL
+84 LTLDVVYDGEDL
-96 HELAESLGV
+96 QELAESLGV
-105 SADGLIEWHT
+105 SADGLITWHT

-134 RSLESV
+134 RSLDAV

-281 ARLVGNMPG
+281 ARLVGNMPD

-318 ELEVVPAPTPDT
+318 ELKVVPAPT
-330 EPTDAAPSEEQAP
+330 SE
-343 VATDS
+343 S
-348 ADVPETEQTEPD
+348 ADRSAIEQSEPAEQTVSAPTP
-360 ERAEQSTKAPRVDSG
+360 ERG
-375 WRPRAGLPFALK
+375 WRPRPGLPFALK

-406 VRGGIDV
+406 VRGGIET

-424 LAGLGPAAL
+424 LAGLGPSAL

-457 APVAQPTPPSGPLE
+457 SPVAQPTPPSGPLE

-531 IQVPASGLPVVFLRD
+531 IQVPASGLLVVFLRD

-577 FVAVEPGST
+577 FIAVEPGST

>member
-23 LLIECADLA
+23 LLIECPDLA

-56 IRTSDRPALEAAL
+56 IRTSNRPALEAAL

-105 SADGLIEWHT
+105 SADGLIEWHS

-140 DGLELPDALR
+140 DGLELPEALH

-201 NQDPPALL
+201 TQDPPALL

-229 ADPEPSEV
+229 ADPEPIEV
-237 DPAHHLVVETAGLQ
+237 DRGHYLVVETAGLQ
-251 ALIQDRGRPGRS
+251 ALIQDRGRPGRA

-275 AAADRA
+275 SAADRA

-318 ELEVVPAPTPDT
+318 ELEVVST
-330 EPTDAAPSEEQAP
+330 ES
-343 VATDS
+343 
-348 ADVPETEQTEPD
+348 TED
-360 ERAEQSTKAPRVDSG
+360 G
-375 WRPRAGLPFALK
+375 WRPRTGLPFALK

-413 PAVIGSGATDT
+413 PAVIGSRATDT
-424 LAGLGPAAL
+424 LAGLGPTAL

-457 APVAQPTPPSGPLE
+457 APVDEKTSPSGPLE

-496 AVAAASDRVGARL
+496 VVAAASDRVGARL
-509 EGRELARSI
+509 EGQELARSI

-577 FVAVEPGST
+577 FIAVEPGST

>member
-23 LLIECADLA
+23 LLIECPDLA

-56 IRTSDRPALEAAL
+56 IRTSNRPALEAAL

-105 SADGLIEWHT
+105 SADGLIEWHS

-123 AGFAPGFLYCA
+123 AGFTPGFLYCA

-140 DGLELPDALR
+140 DGLELPEALH

-201 NQDPPALL
+201 TQDPPALL

-229 ADPEPSEV
+229 ADPEPIEV
-237 DPAHHLVVETAGLQ
+237 APGHYLVVETAGLQ
-251 ALIQDRGRPGRS
+251 ALIQDRGRPGRA

-275 AAADRA
+275 SAADRA

-318 ELEVVPAPTPDT
+318 ELEVVST
-330 EPTDAAPSEEQAP
+330 ES
-343 VATDS
+343 
-348 ADVPETEQTEPD
+348 TED
-360 ERAEQSTKAPRVDSG
+360 G
-375 WRPRAGLPFALK
+375 WRPRTGLPFALK

-413 PAVIGSGATDT
+413 PAVIGSRATDT
-424 LAGLGPAAL
+424 LAGLGPTAL

-457 APVAQPTPPSGPLE
+457 APVDEKTSPSGPLE

-496 AVAAASDRVGARL
+496 VVAAASDRVGARL
-509 EGRELARSI
+509 EGQELARSI

-577 FVAVEPGST
+577 FIAVEPGST

>member
-23 LLIECADLA
+23 LLIECPDLA

-56 IRTSDRPALEAAL
+56 IRTSNRPALEAAL

-105 SADGLIEWHT
+105 SADGLIEWHS

-123 AGFAPGFLYCA
+123 AGFTPGFLYCA

-140 DGLELPDALR
+140 DGLELPEALH

-201 NQDPPALL
+201 TQDPPALL

-229 ADPEPSEV
+229 ADPEPIEV
-237 DPAHHLVVETAGLQ
+237 APGHYLVVETAGLQ
-251 ALIQDRGRPGRS
+251 ALIQDRGRPGRA

-275 AAADRA
+275 SAADRA

-318 ELEVVPAPTPDT
+318 ELEVVST
-330 EPTDAAPSEEQAP
+330 ES
-343 VATDS
+343 
-348 ADVPETEQTEPD
+348 TED
-360 ERAEQSTKAPRVDSG
+360 G
-375 WRPRAGLPFALK
+375 WRPRTGLPFALK

-413 PAVIGSGATDT
+413 PAVIGSRATDT
-424 LAGLGPAAL
+424 LAGLGPTAL

-457 APVAQPTPPSGPLE
+457 APVDEKTSPSGPLE

-496 AVAAASDRVGARL
+496 VVAAASDRVGARL
-509 EGRELARSI
+509 EGQEMARSI

-577 FVAVEPGST
+577 FIAVEPGST

>member
-1 MSESRASSEVPQ
+1 MSPADAPSRAL
-13 RRLLPVADHS
+13 RPVADHS

-140 DGLELPDALR
+140 DGLQLPDALR
-150 GTPEIPRRSSPRTA
+150 DTPEIPRRSSPRIA

-201 NQDPPALL
+201 TQDPPALL

-281 ARLVGNMPG
+281 ARLVGNMPD

-318 ELEVVPAPTPDT
+318 ELEVVPAPT
-330 EPTDAAPSEEQAP
+330 SE
-343 VATDS
+343 S
-348 ADVPETEQTEPD
+348 ADRSAIEQSEPAEQTVSAPTP
-360 ERAEQSTKAPRVDSG
+360 ERG
-375 WRPRAGLPFALK
+375 WRPRPGLPFALK

-413 PAVIGSGATDT
+413 PAVIGSRATDT

-457 APVAQPTPPSGPLE
+457 APVAPPTPPSGPLE

-496 AVAAASDRVGARL
+496 TVAAASDRVGARL

-577 FVAVEPGST
+577 FIAVEP
-586 ATTDSV
+586 ATTASTDTV

>member
-1 MSESRASSEVPQ
+1 MSPAEAPSRAL
-13 RRLLPVADHS
+13 RPVADHS

-32 DAVAVHAALSE
+32 DAVTVHAVLSE

-96 HELAESLGV
+96 HELAEALGV

-134 RSLESV
+134 RALESV
-140 DGLELPDALR
+140 DGLQLPDALR

-281 ARLVGNMPG
+281 ARVVGNMPD

-318 ELEVVPAPTPDT
+318 ELEVVPAPT
-330 EPTDAAPSEEQAP
+330 SE
-343 VATDS
+343 S
-348 ADVPETEQTEPD
+348 ADRSAIEQSEPAEQTVSAPTP
-360 ERAEQSTKAPRVDSG
+360 ERG
-375 WRPRAGLPFALK
+375 WRPRTGLPFALK

-406 VRGGIDV
+406 VRGGIET
-413 PAVIGSGATDT
+413 PAVIGSRATDT

-457 APVAQPTPPSGPLE
+457 APVAEKTSPSGPLE
-471 VRVVLGPRD
+471 IRVVLGPRD

-577 FVAVEPGST
+577 FIAVEPATPAST
-586 ATTDSV
+586 DTV

>member
-23 LLIECADLA
+23 LLIECPDLA

-56 IRTSDRPALEAAL
+56 IRTSNRPALEAAL

-105 SADGLIEWHT
+105 SADGLIEWHS

-140 DGLELPDALR
+140 DGLELPEALH

-201 NQDPPALL
+201 TQDPPALL

-229 ADPEPSEV
+229 ADPEPIEV
-237 DPAHHLVVETAGLQ
+237 DPGHYLVVETAGLQ
-251 ALIQDRGRPGRS
+251 ALIQDRGRPGRT

-275 AAADRA
+275 SAADRA

-330 EPTDAAPSEEQAP
+330 ELSEAEPSDAQSPAA
-343 VATDS
+343 ADS
-348 ADVPETEQTEPD
+348 ADRSATEQSEP
-360 ERAEQSTKAPRVDSG
+360 AEQTVSARTPERG
-375 WRPRAGLPFALK
+375 WRPRPGLPFALK
-387 DGQTLRVG
+387 DDQTLRMG
-395 APSDGLRVYVA
+395 APAGGLRVYVA

-413 PAVIGSGATDT
+413 PAVIGSRATDT

-457 APVAQPTPPSGPLE
+457 ATVAEKTSPSGPLE
-471 VRVVLGPRD
+471 IRVVLGPRA
-480 DWFTPE
+480 DWFTTE
-486 ALESFQEQEW
+486 ALSSFQQQEW
-496 AVAAASDRVGARL
+496 TVSAASDRVGARL
-509 EGRELARSI
+509 EGQELARSI